1 MLRYA
6 LPDYRLN
13 KVVLD
18 KEVELIRRVGVQFT
32 FNTKVG
38 QDVTLND
45 LGAQYD
51 AVFLAIGTW
60 KEAWVYLA
68 GTELKGVM
76 PALLFLEGVS
86 KKEPAQLGK
95 RVAVIGGGNAAI
107 DSARTALRLGA
118 KVTIL
123 YRRER
128 NDMPAI
134 PEETEAAEAEGA
146 EIVFLAAPHRIIGT
160 PEGKVQA
167 IEVVKTRLGEYDA
180 SGRRRPVPTDEIQR
194 FDCDTVI
201 LAVGEAVDMDF
212 ARASGLRIKESGTV
226 EVDRYTL
233 ETSRANFY
241 AGGDLIT
248 GASNVSNAMGYGK
261 KAARNIDERLVG
273 FRRWE
278 RIFPEFEYEMKAP
291 SHPSESLRH
300 RLTELPPAERA
311 RNFEEASLG
320 LTAVEAL
327 EECSRCLRCDVRDG
341 DQ

>member
-1 MLRYA
+1 M
-6 LPDYRLN
+6 
-13 KVVLD
+13 LD

-45 LGAQYD
+45 LDSQYD

-68 GTELKGVM
+68 GTEMKGVM
-76 PALLFLEGVS
+76 PALLFLEGIA
-86 KKEPAQLGK
+86 KKEPPQIGK

-107 DSARTALRLGA
+107 DSARTALRLGS

-146 EIVFLAAPHRIIGT
+146 EIVFLASPHRIIGN

-167 IEVVKTRLGEYDA
+167 IEIVKTRLGEYDA
-180 SGRRRPVPTDEIQR
+180 SGRRRPVPTDEIKR

-278 RIFPEFEYEMKAP
+278 KIFPEFEYEMKAP
-291 SHPSESLRH
+291 THPSESRRH
-300 RLTELPPAERA
+300 RLTELPAAERA
-311 RNFEEASLG
+311 RNFEEATLG
-320 LTAVEAL
+320 LTAVEAM